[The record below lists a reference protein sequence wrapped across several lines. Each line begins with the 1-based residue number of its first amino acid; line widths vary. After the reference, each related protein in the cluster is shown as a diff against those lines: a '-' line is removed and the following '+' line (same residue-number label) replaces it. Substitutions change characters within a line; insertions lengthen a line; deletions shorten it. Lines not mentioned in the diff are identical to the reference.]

1 MRTGGPA
8 PDFALPD
15 QSGTVR
21 TLDEL
26 RAGRRAAVFFY
37 LTAGLPVCVAEVGR
51 FRDAAAEFER
61 LDTVR
66 IGISMDPLL
75 RTRAFAEVMAPGF
88 PLLTDADGA
97 VAERYGVRRGRY
109 AVAPVR
115 RQSFLIDTDGTILQI
130 VVGELRAVA
139 HVEETLAFLRTLSGP
154 GVSG

>member
-1 MRTGGPA
+1 MRIGQQA

-21 TLDEL
+21 TLSEL
-26 RAGRRAAVFFY
+26 RGEGRAAVFFY

-51 FRDAAAEFER
+51 FRDAADEFDLR
-61 LDTVR
+61 DTAR
-66 IGISMDPLL
+66 IGISVDPLP
-75 RTRAFAEVMAPGF
+75 RTGAFASVIEPGF

-97 VAERYGVRRGRY
+97 VAESYGVRRGRF

-115 RQSFLIDTDGTILQI
+115 RQTFLVDTDGAVLHI

-139 HVEETLAFLRTLSGP
+139 HVEETLAFLRTLSG
-154 GVSG
+154 